1 MISAFQDKESGRC
14 SPDGTWSPEGIQSP
28 NSTLDSNVTAGGAHS
43 SVNGLPRIAVFV
55 SGGGTNLQALIDAAE
70 AAKSKEPAGEVGS
83 GDSVTEGKRVIE
95 GNRVTERNHRLN
107 ALIVLVMADRPGC
120 YALDRAANHGIRGE
134 MIDRKA
140 GSPEEREQKILA
152 LLEEVEADVIVLAGF
167 LGILGA
173 GVIEKYR
180 DRIVNVHPSL
190 IPKYCGK
197 GFYGHHVHEAVLA
210 AGDTETGV
218 TVHLVDEGVD
228 TGRILMQ
235 RKVPVMP
242 GDTPESL
249 YARLQPVEHQ
259 TLVEA
264 VGVLIAEKFGRS

>member
-1 MISAFQDKESGRC
+1 MSS
-14 SPDGTWSPEGIQSP
+14 
-28 NSTLDSNVTAGGAHS
+28 GAHS
-43 SVNGLPRIAVFV
+43 SVNGAPRIAVFV
-55 SGGGTNLQALIDAAE
+55 SGGGTNLQALIDAVG
-70 AAKSKEPAGEVGS
+70 GE
-83 GDSVTEGKRVIE
+83 GD
-95 GNRVTERNHRLN
+95 HRLN
-107 ALIVLVMADRPGC
+107 AVIVLVMADRPGC
-120 YALDRAANHGIRGE
+120 FALERASKHGIQAALV
-134 MIDRKA
+134 DRKTGTA
-140 GSPEEREQKILA
+140 EERERQILA
-152 LLEEVEADVIVLAGF
+152 LLEEVRADFIVLAGF

-173 GVIEKYR
+173 GIIEKFR
-180 DRIVNVHPSL
+180 DRIMNVHPSL

-235 RKVPVMP
+235 RRVPVLP
-242 GDTPESL
+242 GDTPETL

-264 VGVLIAEKFGRS
+264 VGQLIAENFGRSEA

>member
-1 MISAFQDKESGRC
+1 M
-14 SPDGTWSPEGIQSP
+14 
-28 NSTLDSNVTAGGAHS
+28 
-43 SVNGLPRIAVFV
+43 
-55 SGGGTNLQALIDAAE
+55 
-70 AAKSKEPAGEVGS
+70 
-83 GDSVTEGKRVIE
+83 
-95 GNRVTERNHRLN
+95 TERNHRLN

-120 YALDRAANHGIRGE
+120 YALERADKHGIRGE
-134 MIDRKA
+134 MIDRKV
-140 GSPEEREQKILA
+140 GSPQEREQKILA
-152 LLEEVEADVIVLAGF
+152 LLEEVEADYIVLAGF

-173 GVIEKYR
+173 GIIEKYR

-235 RKVPVMP
+235 SKVPVMP

-264 VGVLIAEKFGRS
+264 VAVLIAEKFGRSEA

>member
-1 MISAFQDKESGRC
+1 MISAFQDKEVGRWL
-14 SPDGTWSPEGIQSP
+14 PDGTWSPEGIQSP

-43 SVNGLPRIAVFV
+43 SVNELPRIAVFV

-70 AAKSKEPAGEVGS
+70 AGS

-95 GNRVTERNHRLN
+95 RNRVTERNHRLN

-173 GVIEKYR
+173 GIIEKYR

-210 AGDTETGV
+210 ACDTETGV

-235 RKVPVMP
+235 RKVPVLP

-264 VGVLIAEKFGRS
+264 VAALIAEKFGRSEA

>member
-1 MISAFQDKESGRC
+1 MIKASQKKDISRWSSDP
-14 SPDGTWSPEGIQSP
+14 SPISKASD
-28 NSTLDSNVTAGGAHS
+28 TAVSGAHS
-43 SVNGLPRIAVFV
+43 SENGTPRIAVFV
-55 SGGGTNLQALIDAAE
+55 SGGGTNLQALIDA
-70 AAKSKEPAGEVGS
+70 VGGK
-83 GDSVTEGKRVIE
+83 GDHG
-95 GNRVTERNHRLN
+95 LN
-107 ALIVLVMADRPGC
+107 AVIVLVMADRPGC
-120 YALDRAANHGIRGE
+120 FALERAAKHGIQAALV
-134 MIDRKA
+134 DRKA
-140 GSPEEREQKILA
+140 GTAEAREQQILK
-152 LLEEVEADVIVLAGF
+152 LLEEVRADFIVLAGF

-173 GVIEKYR
+173 GIIEKYQN
-180 DRIVNVHPSL
+180 RIVNVHPSL

-235 RKVPVMP
+235 RRVPVLP
-242 GDTPESL
+242 GDTPETL

-264 VGVLIAEKFGRS
+264 VGQLIAENFGRSEA

>member
-1 MISAFQDKESGRC
+1 MISASQDKEGGTR
-14 SPDGTWSPEGIQSP
+14 SPNGAWSPGSTHSP
-28 NSTLDSNVTAGGAHS
+28 NYTLDYNVTAGGAHS
-43 SVNGLPRIAVFV
+43 SVNGRPRIAVFV
-55 SGGGTNLQALIDAAE
+55 SGGGTNLQALIDA
-70 AAKSKEPAGEVGS
+70 
-83 GDSVTEGKRVIE
+83 TE
-95 GNRVTERNHRLN
+95 GNRVTERNRVTEGNHRLN

-120 YALDRAANHGIRGE
+120 YALERAEKHGIRGE

-140 GSPEEREQKILA
+140 GSPEERERKILA

-173 GVIEKYR
+173 GIIEKYR

-235 RKVPVMP
+235 RKVPVLP

-264 VGVLIAEKFGRS
+264 VAALIAEKFGRSEA

>member
-1 MISAFQDKESGRC
+1 MIKSTQEKESG
-14 SPDGTWSPEGIQSP
+14 PWSSDL
-28 NSTLDSNVTAGGAHS
+28 SHTSNASDVTASGAHS
-43 SVNGLPRIAVFV
+43 SVNGAPRIAVFV
-55 SGGGTNLQALIDAAE
+55 SGGGTNLQALIDA
-70 AAKSKEPAGEVGS
+70 VGGY
-83 GDSVTEGKRVIE
+83 GD
-95 GNRVTERNHRLN
+95 HRLN
-107 ALIVLVMADRPGC
+107 AVIALVMADRPGC
-120 YALDRAANHGIRGE
+120 YALERAAKHGIQAAL
-134 MIDRKA
+134 IDRKA
-140 GSPEEREQKILA
+140 GTAEAREQQILA
-152 LLEEVEADVIVLAGF
+152 LLEEVRADYIVLAGF

-173 GVIEKYR
+173 GIIEKYR

-235 RKVPVMP
+235 RKVPVLP
-242 GDTPESL
+242 GDTPETL
-249 YARLQPVEHQ
+249 YARLQPVEHK

-264 VGVLIAEKFGRS
+264 VGQLIAENFGRSEA

>member
-1 MISAFQDKESGRC
+1 MISAFQDKEGGRWL
-14 SPDGTWSPEGIQSP
+14 PDGTWSPDGNWSPDGAQSP
-28 NSTLDSNVTAGGAHS
+28 NSTLDSNITAGGAHS
-43 SVNGLPRIAVFV
+43 FVNGLPRIAVFV

-70 AAKSKEPAGEVGS
+70 
-83 GDSVTEGKRVIE
+83 
-95 GNRVTERNHRLN
+95 GNRVTEGNHRLN

-140 GSPEEREQKILA
+140 GSPEEREQRILA

-180 DRIVNVHPSL
+180 DRIVNIHPSL

-264 VGVLIAEKFGRS
+264 VAVLIAEKFGRA